1 MQMKHIFSKYK
12 RVWMILLVVGMGI
25 LFRYQMTNPDNYIK
39 EIKRGYE
46 GVIIDKYIPDM
57 IRNDHRWP
65 AEWKDKWL
73 QSK

>member
-1 MQMKHIFSKYK
+1 
-12 RVWMILLVVGMGI
+12 
-25 LFRYQMTNPDNYIK
+25 MTNPDNYIK